1 MKKIAI
7 MMSVLLLLPMMAF
20 AQGYPRGSEKLVD
33 KLLGQKI
40 SQANE
45 QAQKPLTP
53 AQIFQ
58 NADEKLD
65 ELAERHAEYA
75 GVLSNIKDLHGEILK
90 CLNIQRDRAEFEEQ
104 EILTTLENIGPNLDR
119 QLAKIENEELRNEVK
134 NVLDHNYQF
143 RGDPV
148 IPFHEVLNQVAGF
161 FNTKA
166 QWGQFFSEL
175 QAKNK

>member
-1 MKKIAI
+1 MKKTAI

-20 AQGYPRGSEKLVD
+20 AQSYPRGSEKLVD

-90 CLNIQRDRAEFEEQ
+90 CPSKLGPISSNLSNIALSSNSALSRW
-104 EILTTLENIGPNLDR
+104 I
-119 QLAKIENEELRNEVK
+119 LRNEVK

-166 QWGQFFSEL
+166 QWGQFFDEL
-175 QAKNK
+175 RAKNK